1 MCGAAKVRSVTR
13 AAEGVVD
20 PEGVEEGVDPEGVE
34 EDVDPEGVEED
45 VDPEGVEEGVL
56 DPEGG
61 RSCGR
66 QASRS

>member
-1 MCGAAKVRSVTR
+1 MNMCGAAKVRSVTR

-20 PEGVEEGVDPEGVE
+20 PEGVEEGVDPEGAA
-34 EDVDPEGVEED
+34 DPEGV
-45 VDPEGVEEGVL
+45 VDPEGVEEGVV

>member
-1 MCGAAKVRSVTR
+1 MNMCGAAKVRSVTR

-20 PEGVEEGVDPEGVE
+20 PEGAEEGVDPEE
-34 EDVDPEGVEED
+34 
-45 VDPEGVEEGVL
+45 
-56 DPEGG
+56 G

>member
-20 PEGVEEGVDPEGVE
+20 PEGVEEGVDPEGV
-34 EDVDPEGVEED
+34 V
-45 VDPEGVEEGVL
+45 

>member
-34 EDVDPEGVEED
+34 EGV
-45 VDPEGVEEGVL
+45 V

>member
-1 MCGAAKVRSVTR
+1 MNMCGAAKVRSVTR
-13 AAEGVVD
+13 AAEGAAAPEGVVD
-20 PEGVEEGVDPEGVE
+20 PEGVEEGA
-34 EDVDPEGVEED
+34 
-45 VDPEGVEEGVL
+45 VDPEGVEEGVV

>member
-1 MCGAAKVRSVTR
+1 MRSVTR
-13 AAEGVVD
+13 AAEGVADPEGVEEGVD

-34 EDVDPEGVEED
+34 EGV
-45 VDPEGVEEGVL
+45 V

>member
-13 AAEGVVD
+13 AAEGAVD
-20 PEGVEEGVDPEGVE
+20 PEGVEEGVV
-34 EDVDPEGVEED
+34 
-45 VDPEGVEEGVL
+45 

>member
-20 PEGVEEGVDPEGVE
+20 PEGVEEGVDPEGVA
-34 EDVDPEGVEED
+34 EGV
-45 VDPEGVEEGVL
+45 

>member
-1 MCGAAKVRSVTR
+1 MNMCGAAKVRSVTR
-13 AAEGVVD
+13 AAEGAVD
-20 PEGVEEGVDPEGVE
+20 PEGVEEGVDPEGA
-34 EDVDPEGVEED
+34 
-45 VDPEGVEEGVL
+45 VDPEGVEEGV